1 MDPFTQKFALSLLIE
16 LLFNFLTELKHE
28 RLQIF
33 CLSEFLRETL
43 SMLRNEKL
51 TYCQSEMKNLFDFF
65 KGERTK
71 RVNQPII
78 SNRLKADGK
87 INLRAFHKFSLM
99 HAFRMI
105 MRGSVA
111 PVPTS
116 VTVPKILVR

>member
-78 SNRLKADGK
+78 SNRLKAGGK
-87 INLRAFHKFSLM
+87 NKLESFSQVFS
-99 HAFRMI
+99 HARLSYDHAWKRSASFR
-105 MRGSVA
+105 R
-111 PVPTS
+111 
-116 VTVPKILVR
+116 